1 MFLERLLGH
10 RLRARARQRPSAVAP
25 PLADIVPT
33 AVGEPAHYKIPPR
46 LRLMDTFPATV
57 RGTAVGIRVAAARDL
72 AAG

>member
-1 MFLERLLGH
+1 M
-10 RLRARARQRPSAVAP
+10 AP